1 MNPAQKA
8 KYFRHLWPAACEAQ
22 GWDPRDDARRR
33 ACTLYATGSDST
45 TALSQHAITALFVFL
60 AHLADPRD
68 GEKARQWDLCKR
80 DATTYNHARQAEHW
94 RRRAGYAP
102 TGKLNRDRFG
112 ALFEEQISPEHMT
125 PEQIDQYLMTHRER
139 ARRKDAKADADAAR
153 ANRISQPAEM
163 PF

>member
-8 KYFRHLWPAACEAQ
+8 KYFRHLWPAACAAQ

-33 ACTLYATGSDST
+33 ACTLYATGSQST
-45 TALSQHAITALFVFL
+45 TALDQHAITALFVFL

-94 RRRAGYAP
+94 RARAGYAA
-102 TGKLNRDRFG
+102 TGRLNRERFG
-112 ALFEEQISPEHMT
+112 ALFEEQVSPEHMT
-125 PEQIDQYLMTHRER
+125 PEQIEQYLMTHRER
-139 ARRKDAKADADAAR
+139 ARRKEAKAAAPAR